1 VVLVACPTAAP
12 HLPLHRIA
20 LAQGRHHPD
29 DQRYLARRRA
39 GGDTATEAIR
49 ALKRR
54 LSDVVHRALL
64 ADAITAE
71 TEDQAVPA

>member
-1 VVLVACPTAAP
+1 
-12 HLPLHRIA
+12 LHRIA
-20 LAQGRHHPD
+20 LTQVRHHPD
-29 DQRYLARRRA
+29 AQRYLARRRT

-71 TEDQAVPA
+71 TEDQAAAA